1 MSEKKNEKTVNFED
15 ALARLEQ
22 IVRTLEAG
30 TATLDQSLSLF
41 EEGVGLVKLCNQRL
55 ADAEQKIKILVST
68 PSGMEELD
76 FKKSEE

>member
-1 MSEKKNEKTVNFED
+1 MNEKNGQKNVNFED

-30 TATLDQSLSLF
+30 SATLDQSLALF

-55 ADAEQKIKILVST
+55 ADAEQKIKILVSG
-68 PSGMEELD
+68 PSGMEEQD